1 MEPHR
6 KLLLR
11 ARLNPFLQRVGCD
24 VFLDI
29 HGTLFCAVVIV
40 VMMVVMMAFVF
51 VLLVVVRVLAFMPLF
66 VCLLD
71 LLLKRVPLLGL
82 QR

>member
-29 HGTLFCAVVIV
+29 HGTLFCAVVL
-40 VMMVVMMAFVF
+40 VVMMAFVF

>member
-11 ARLNPFLQRVGCD
+11 ARLSPFLQRVGCD
-24 VFLDI
+24 VI
-29 HGTLFCAVVIV
+29 
-40 VMMVVMMAFVF
+40 VVMMAFVF
-51 VLLVVVRVLAFMPLF
+51 SLLVVVRVLAFMPLF